1 MGGASAGSHVNEV
14 HDRLEPGPKPTGGW
28 GAERPPPQE
37 TIRRKILLSCR
48 NFCDL
53 NN

>member
-28 GAERPPPQE
+28 GAERPPPGNHSSE
-37 TIRRKILLSCR
+37 NFALLSE
-48 NFCDL
+48 FL
-53 NN
+53 